1 MPPVMAGRWAQI
13 RSLWT
18 RPAAQWPGAG
28 RVPRL
33 PVIACSSDPS
43 GTGRE
48 VASRHAPRADTTGGY
63 ASLIPPAEADRGAP
77 RSALS
82 WSPNLAKPCPAGGR
96 QPFKHGRSVLL
107 RHSGPQRRLRP
118 PATNAATVSAAAASR
133 SLGSQQQ
140 AARSRSPN
148 GPRVVTAMTAASPAS
163 IVSGIRSCAAG
174 PPAMFHRQ
182 CSTAPEQSA
191 ETGQQPE
198 GGRGAAAEQ
207 VPPRQPQRGGGGPV
221 CQRGGAARCGE
232 FWTRRRSW
240 QLSQGELAGPER
252 GQVGGEP
259 GVPGGG
265 RQRGEPP
272 SRGIDRPA
280 QFA

>member
-18 RPAAQWPGAG
+18 RPAAQWPVAG

-107 RHSGPQRRLRP
+107 RHSDPGAGPGRQRAER
-118 PATNAATVSAAAASR
+118 AAVSATTAASR
-133 SLGSQQQ
+133 SQGSQQQ
-140 AARSRSPN
+140 AARSGSPN
-148 GPRVVTAMTAASPAS
+148 GPWVVTARTAAAP

-174 PPAMFHRQ
+174 PLAMFHRQ
-182 CSTAPEQSA
+182 CGAAPEQGA
-191 ETGQQPE
+191 ETGQQSE
-198 GGRGAAAEQ
+198 GGRGAAAGQ
-207 VPPRQPQRGGGGPV
+207 VPAAPAAARRRRAGLSAGRGGSLRRVLDP
-221 CQRGGAARCGE
+221 AAVR
-232 FWTRRRSW
+232 
-240 QLSQGELAGPER
+240 AA
-252 GQVGGEP
+252 
-259 GVPGGG
+259 VPG
-265 RQRGEPP
+265 
-272 SRGIDRPA
+272 
-280 QFA
+280 

>member
-107 RHSGPQRRLRP
+107 RHSDPGAGPGRQRAER
-118 PATNAATVSAAAASR
+118 AAVSATTAASR
-133 SLGSQQQ
+133 SQGSQQQ
-140 AARSRSPN
+140 AARSGSPN
-148 GPRVVTAMTAASPAS
+148 GPEGGDREDRGGPDRQRDQVLRGGSAGDVPPSVRRRPRAGCRDRPAVRGRPGRGGWAGTRRASRSEAAAGRSVSGAGRLVAAS
-163 IVSGIRSCAAG
+163 SG
-174 PPAMFHRQ
+174 
-182 CSTAPEQSA
+182 
-191 ETGQQPE
+191 
-198 GGRGAAAEQ
+198 
-207 VPPRQPQRGGGGPV
+207 
-221 CQRGGAARCGE
+221 
-232 FWTRRRSW
+232 
-240 QLSQGELAGPER
+240 
-252 GQVGGEP
+252 
-259 GVPGGG
+259 PGGG
-265 RQRGEPP
+265 HGSCPRVSWPDRSAAMWAASQACRAAAGSAA
-272 SRGIDRPA
+272 SRRA
-280 QFA
+280 AA

>member
-1 MPPVMAGRWAQI
+1 LALRVAVASGEVRWGWLPNRLPACVPGFRSMRLI

-107 RHSGPQRRLRP
+107 RHSDPG
-118 PATNAATVSAAAASR
+118 
-133 SLGSQQQ
+133 
-140 AARSRSPN
+140 
-148 GPRVVTAMTAASPAS
+148 
-163 IVSGIRSCAAG
+163 AG
-174 PPAMFHRQ
+174 P
-182 CSTAPEQSA
+182 
-191 ETGQQPE
+191 
-198 GGRGAAAEQ
+198 
-207 VPPRQPQRGGGGPV
+207 
-221 CQRGGAARCGE
+221 
-232 FWTRRRSW
+232 
-240 QLSQGELAGPER
+240 
-252 GQVGGEP
+252 
-259 GVPGGG
+259 G
-265 RQRGEPP
+265 RQRAERGRGERDDGGQPQP
-272 SRGIDRPA
+272 GQPAAGGAFRVAERARGW
-280 QFA
+280 